1 MPIPSPS
8 SDRGAL
14 LNRLLKKMAPCL
26 ISLLLPLA
34 AQADTSPIA
43 SVPLSRIATVD
54 WTIAETLLALGV
66 TPLAVGDAGPY
77 QAWVGEPRLPAGV
90 VDIGLRTQPNR
101 ELLAE
106 LKPDRI
112 LISPLAAT
120 LAPTLSRIAPVSTIA
135 LYDGQTDL
143 WQRLHEVTLT
153 LARMV
158 GKTAEGERLLAGLDR
173 DLASMQAGLPAD
185 LPPLLVVQFIDER
198 HVRVFG
204 RHSLFDAVMTRLG
217 LRNGWQEQTND
228 WGFSVVS
235 IEQFMTLPTARL
247 VVVDPIPVGVSE
259 RLQEPGLWQHLPQV
273 RQAPV
278 LHLPAVWSFGGV
290 LAARRFAGLLSD
302 ALLQDAE
309 RMEASR

>member
-1 MPIPSPS
+1 MTTPSPS
-8 SDRGAL
+8 SDRGPL
-14 LNRLLKKMAPCL
+14 VNRLLKKMASCL
-26 ISLLLPLA
+26 VGLLLPLA
-34 AQADTSPIA
+34 AQADTSPTA
-43 SVPLSRIATVD
+43 SAPVPRIATVD
-54 WTIAETLLALGV
+54 WTLAETLLALGV

-77 QAWVGEPRLPAGV
+77 QAWGGEPRLPAGV

-106 LKPDRI
+106 LKPDLI
-112 LISPLAAT
+112 LISPLAAP

-135 LYDGQTDL
+135 LYDAQTDL

-158 GKTAEGERLLAGLDR
+158 GKTAEGEQLLAGLER
-173 DLASMQAGLPAD
+173 DLTRMQAELPAD

-309 RMEASR
+309 RMVVNR

>member
-1 MPIPSPS
+1 M
-8 SDRGAL
+8 
-14 LNRLLKKMAPCL
+14 NRLLKKMASCL
-26 ISLLLPLA
+26 VGLLLPLA
-34 AQADTSPIA
+34 AQADTSPTA
-43 SVPLSRIATVD
+43 SAPVPRIATVD
-54 WTIAETLLALGV
+54 WTLAETLLALGV

-106 LKPDRI
+106 LKPDLI
-112 LISPLAAT
+112 LISPLAAP

-135 LYDGQTDL
+135 LYDAQTDL

-158 GKTAEGERLLAGLDR
+158 GKTAEGEQLLAGLER
-173 DLASMQAGLPAD
+173 DLTRMQAELPAD

-235 IEQFMTLPTARL
+235 IEQFMALPNARL

-259 RLQEPGLWQHLPQV
+259 RLQDPGLWQHLPLV

-309 RMEASR
+309 RMVVNR